1 MRIITVTSQKGGS
14 GKTTL
19 AGHMAVAAE
28 LAGAGPVAI
37 VDTDPQGSLSD
48 WWNAREAENP
58 AFVQTSFATLKEDLA
73 ALKREGIKLVF
84 VDTPPTIT
92 HANQKII
99 GMSDLLIVPTRPSPH
114 DLRAVGPTIDII
126 ERAGKPMLFAIN
138 CATMRAKLTGEAAIA
153 LSQHG
158 TVAPTVVHNRQ
169 DFAASMI
176 DGRTVLETN
185 TKGRSADEINGLWTY
200 VQSRLARLPATSNFK
215 SVHHPRVHFG
225 NKAPE
230 RQAVE
235 HRSSEHRTPEHRSSE
250 HRTPEHHAAQI
261 SEAHV
266 ANQ

>member
-99 GMSDLLIVPTRPSPH
+99 GLSDLLIVPTRPSPH

-176 DGRTVLETN
+176 DGRTVLEIN
-185 TKGRSADEINGLWTY
+185 AKGRSASEINGLWGY
-200 VQSRLARLPATSNFK
+200 VNSRLARLPATSNFK

-225 NKAPE
+225 NKA
-230 RQAVE
+230 VE
-235 HRSSEHRTPEHRSSE
+235 QKAADQRIEDRGVSEGQR
-250 HRTPEHHAAQI
+250 
-261 SEAHV
+261 SEARSAQVKEFHI
-266 ANQ
+266 ANH